1 MQTRVLIGVF
11 SFLTFAILYVLIRDY
26 AQAIHSYSIPNV
38 EPYQLEKVEDTK
50 SQTYLKAMQILNT
63 ASNENELIFY
73 LEALKLMQKALKA
86 KN

>member
-38 EPYQLEKVEDTK
+38 EPYQLEKVEDNATIK
-50 SQTYLKAMQILNT
+50 IPKELSWLNQLSAKGGDSYL
-63 ASNENELIFY
+63 
-73 LEALKLMQKALKA
+73 
-86 KN
+86 